1 MQNFWL
7 MLRECYSAEW
17 SQQRTLLR
25 SMLGLLVVAA
35 LPVVLLAG
43 VVEDAA
49 WTVVGE
55 PSLVDVGFSV
65 VVAAECVVET

>member
-1 MQNFWL
+1 MVAAADVAALDALDCW
-7 MLRECYSAEW
+7 
-17 SQQRTLLR
+17 
-25 SMLGLLVVAA
+25 VVAA